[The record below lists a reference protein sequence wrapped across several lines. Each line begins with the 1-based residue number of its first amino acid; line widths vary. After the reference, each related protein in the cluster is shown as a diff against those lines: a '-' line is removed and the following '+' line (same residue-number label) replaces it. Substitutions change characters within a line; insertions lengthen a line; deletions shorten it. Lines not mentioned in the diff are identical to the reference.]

1 MMSHYNSTTPS
12 IETSL
17 RHYLP
22 GLLLCATLA
31 VISMLLS
38 QLPWMQAHGFS
49 SLTTAILL
57 GMIAANSHPVFQH
70 HRFEHGMAISKQ
82 TLLRT
87 GIILYGLRLS
97 LRDIQQLG
105 TKAVAID
112 ALVLATTFAI
122 ALFLG
127 KKVFALDDKLT
138 VLIGAGSS
146 VCGAAAI
153 MATSPV
159 IKSRSDDASIAI
171 SGVMIFGTLS
181 MLLYPV
187 VFEWN
192 RYFQFMPLSTS
203 GFGMYVGSTMHEVAQ
218 VIVAGKA
225 VSDAAGDAAVI
236 TKMLRVMML
245 APFLL
250 LLPFVLR
257 LLKQRHDKLSSQ
269 ADMDETGITIPW
281 FAFMFIAVALL
292 NTALHIPAEIRTLLI
307 STDNFILS
315 MSMVALGLS
324 TNISSL
330 RQAGI
335 KPVLLAMSL
344 WLWLVVGG
352 AAINYVV
359 NSTLLFRL
367 I

>member
-1 MMSHYNSTTPS
+1 MSHYNSTIPS
-12 IETSL
+12 MKISL
-17 RHYLP
+17 RRYLP
-22 GLLLCATLA
+22 GLLLCALLA

-38 QLPWMQAHGFS
+38 QHTWMQTHGFS

-57 GMIAANSHPVFQH
+57 GMIAGNSHSVFQH
-70 HRFEHGMAISKQ
+70 HRFEHGMSISKQ
-82 TLLRT
+82 ALLRT

-97 LRDIQQLG
+97 LHDIQQLG
-105 TKAVAID
+105 TTAVAID
-112 ALVLATTFAI
+112 ALVLSTTFAI

-127 KKVFALDDKLT
+127 KKVFALDNKLT
-138 VLIGAGSS
+138 ILIGAGSS

-192 RYFQFMPLSTS
+192 KHVQFIPLSTS

-225 VSDAAGDAAVI
+225 VSDTAGDAAVI

-250 LLPFVLR
+250 LLPMVMR
-257 LLKQRHDKLSSQ
+257 LLKQRHDKPSLQ
-269 ADMDETGITIPW
+269 ADMDETTEITIPW
-281 FAFMFIAVALL
+281 FAFIFIATALI

-307 STDNFILS
+307 STDNFILA
-315 MSMVALGLS
+315 MSMVALGLT
-324 TNISSL
+324 TNISSV

-335 KPVLLAMSL
+335 KPLLLAMSL
-344 WLWLVVGG
+344 WLWLVAGG
-352 AAINYVV
+352 AAINYLV
-359 NSTLLFRL
+359 NSTPLF
-367 I
+367 

>member
-1 MMSHYNSTTPS
+1 MIRTDSTSSPKK
-12 IETSL
+12 ISL
-17 RHYLP
+17 GGYAP

-31 VISMLLS
+31 TIAMSLS
-38 QLPWMQAHGFS
+38 KLVWMQNHGLS
-49 SLTTAILL
+49 NLTTAILL
-57 GMIAANSHPVFQH
+57 GMIAGNSHAIFQH
-70 HRFEHGMAISKQ
+70 RVLERGMLISKQ
-82 TLLRT
+82 TLLRA

-97 LRDIQQLG
+97 FRDIQQLG
-105 TKAVAID
+105 GTAFAID
-112 ALVLATTFAI
+112 ALVLGTTFAI

-159 IKSRSDDASIAI
+159 IKGKSDDASIAI
-171 SGVMIFGTLS
+171 SGVMLFGTLS
-181 MLLYPV
+181 MLMYPL

-192 RYFQFMPLSTS
+192 RHIQFIPLSTS
-203 GFGMYVGSTMHEVAQ
+203 GFGIYVGSTMHEVAQ

-225 VSDAAGDAAVI
+225 VSDSAGDAAVI

-257 LLKQRHDKLSSQ
+257 LLKKHNTKATSQ
-269 ADMDETGITIPW
+269 TDASESRIEIPW
-281 FAFMFIAVALL
+281 FAFMFIAVAAINSVLV
-292 NTALHIPAEIRTLLI
+292 IPTEIRSVLTN
-307 STDNFILS
+307 TDNFFLC

-324 TNISSL
+324 TKISTL

-344 WLWLVVGG
+344 WLWLIFGG
-352 AAINYVV
+352 AAINYVGK
-359 NSTLLFRL
+359 
-367 I
+367 

>member
-1 MMSHYNSTTPS
+1 MNHYNSTTPS
-12 IETSL
+12 IEISL
-17 RHYLP
+17 RHYVP

-31 VISMLLS
+31 TLS
-38 QLPWMQAHGFS
+38 ITLGQLAWTQAHGLS

-57 GMIAANSHPVFQH
+57 GMIAANSHAVFRH
-70 HRFEHGMAISKQ
+70 EGLERGMAISKQ
-82 TLLRT
+82 TLLRA

-97 LRDIQQLG
+97 LRDLQQLG
-105 TKAVAID
+105 GTAFAID
-112 ALVLATTFAI
+112 ALVLCTTFAI

-159 IKSRSDDASIAI
+159 IKGKSDDASIAI

-181 MLLYPV
+181 MLMYPI

-192 RYFQFMPLSTS
+192 RHFQLIQLSTS
-203 GFGMYVGSTMHEVAQ
+203 AFGIYVGSTMHEVAQ

-225 VSDAAGDAAVI
+225 VSDTAGNAAVI

-250 LLPFVLR
+250 MLPSVLR
-257 LLKQRHDKLSSQ
+257 LLKRRNDKPISQ
-269 ADMDETGITIPW
+269 TDVGEKRIAIPW
-281 FAFMFIAVALL
+281 FAFMFIAVAVV
-292 NTALHIPAEIRTLLI
+292 NSALVIPADIRTLLTNI
-307 STDNFILS
+307 DNFILS

-324 TNISSL
+324 TKISTL

-344 WLWLVVGG
+344 WLWLVFGG
-352 AAINYVV
+352 AAINY
-359 NSTLLFRL
+359 LCK
-367 I
+367 

>member
-1 MMSHYNSTTPS
+1 MS
-12 IETSL
+12 
-17 RHYLP
+17 
-22 GLLLCATLA
+22 
-31 VISMLLS
+31 LS
-38 QLPWMQAHGFS
+38 KFAWMQNHGLS
-49 SLTTAILL
+49 NLTTAILL
-57 GMIAANSHPVFQH
+57 GMIAGNSHAIFQH
-70 HRFEHGMAISKQ
+70 RGLDHGMMISKQ
-82 TLLRT
+82 TLLRA

-97 LRDIQQLG
+97 FRDIQQLG
-105 TKAVAID
+105 G
-112 ALVLATTFAI
+112 TTFAI

-159 IKSRSDDASIAI
+159 IKGKSDDASIAI

-181 MLLYPV
+181 MLMYPL

-192 RYFQFMPLSTS
+192 RHVQVIPLSTS
-203 GFGMYVGSTMHEVAQ
+203 GFGIYVGSTMHEVAQ

-225 VSDAAGDAAVI
+225 VSDSAGDAAVI

-257 LLKQRHDKLSSQ
+257 LLKKHNAKAIPQTDTSESRI
-269 ADMDETGITIPW
+269 EIPW
-281 FAFMFIAVALL
+281 FAFMFIGVAAINSVLI
-292 NTALHIPAEIRTLLI
+292 IPTEIRTVLTN
-307 STDNFILS
+307 TDNFILC

-324 TNISSL
+324 TKISTL

-344 WLWLVVGG
+344 WLWLIFGG
-352 AAINYVV
+352 AAINYVCK
-359 NSTLLFRL
+359 
-367 I
+367 